1 MRYEAGL
8 QIPGQGGQL
17 QRGHDRPVVRTFGRE
32 GLSDQLSPDPTTLFG
47 REDEEVGQ
55 LTDTIA
61 QDGAGVADDVL
72 GAIDG
77 NPCVIGRGR
86 EVLEEGL
93 EMQPR
98 CLAGCV
104 VRGVDRIGRPEPSV
118 DLGE

>member
-1 MRYEAGL
+1 MRHEAGL

-17 QRGHDRPVVRTFGRE
+17 ERGHDRSMVRTFGGK
-32 GLSDQLSPDPTTLFG
+32 GLSQQLRPDAATLYG
-47 REDEEVGQ
+47 RVDEEVGQ
-55 LTDTIA
+55 LADAIT
-61 QDGAGVADDVL
+61 QDRAGVADDML

-98 CLAGCV
+98 CLAGRV